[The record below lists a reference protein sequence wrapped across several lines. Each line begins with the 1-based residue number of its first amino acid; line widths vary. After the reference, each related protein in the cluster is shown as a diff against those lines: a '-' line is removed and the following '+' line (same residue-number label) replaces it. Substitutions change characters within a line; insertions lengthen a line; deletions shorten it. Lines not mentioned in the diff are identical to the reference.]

1 MVGKNLDDAAGWFR
15 DSRKRW
21 STWHNLS
28 TAPAMRGY
36 GAQIM
41 TNSTLRALVVE
52 DDHSW
57 QQILSEILSDCGLE
71 VEVVNSLDEASRRLR
86 DQPHRL
92 AVVDLSLSPNDHN
105 NYDGLRVLDT
115 VRRLDPNCRTIL
127 LTGFATV
134 ELAVTA
140 LTDYGAF
147 TFLRKE
153 SFHRSQFRDIVYRIL
168 VSPPI
173 LTTPIPA
180 SAPSASSFPSK
191 GQIPPLKFPNE
202 KALIVEDDAGWRS
215 ILEELLSDAGFQVR
229 TCTSFGD
236 AFGYLRKEKFTLAV
250 FDLSLNGANSYAWD
264 KSPGDQNPDG
274 YQLLASAQNEGIPTI
289 VVSGIAEPE
298 EIQRI
303 YSEYSISAY
312 IEKQT
317 FDRSTFRRVVEE
329 TRAANKSLNE
339 LSALTDR
346 EREVLNLLAQGLTNK
361 EIAERLVITT
371 NTVKRHLKAIFEK
384 LDVHT
389 RSAATAKTTGG

>member
-1 MVGKNLDDAAGWFR
+1 
-15 DSRKRW
+15 
-21 STWHNLS
+21 
-28 TAPAMRGY
+28 
-36 GAQIM
+36 M

-71 VEVVNSLDEASRRLR
+71 VEVANSLDEASRRLR

-215 ILEELLSDAGFQVR
+215 ILEELLSDARFQVR